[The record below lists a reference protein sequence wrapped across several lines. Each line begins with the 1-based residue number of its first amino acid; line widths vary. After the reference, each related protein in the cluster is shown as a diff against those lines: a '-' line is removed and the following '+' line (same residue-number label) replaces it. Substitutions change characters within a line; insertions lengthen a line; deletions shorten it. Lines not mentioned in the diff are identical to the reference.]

1 MDFAATRKLKS
12 QEGELFE
19 VEENTLKMSKFFKD
33 LMNDYP
39 DPDQEIMVNQ
49 IKSRHLKKIIDYLK
63 HYENEKPKEIKKPL
77 PSGDLKEVLQDW
89 DYNFINPLSL
99 EECIDIL
106 NGAFFLDINELV
118 DLCSAKIASEM
129 LTGTVEEVR
138 EKFEWKNMTDEEKKE
153 YGIDFE
159 TMENTETD
167 ENVEQNEIKGNK
179 NEIIENDEKNEIK
192 ENEEKNEIKEN
203 IEKSDKNETNK
214 DDEK

>member
-1 MDFAATRKLKS
+1 MDFPATRKLKS

-19 VEENTLKMSKFFKD
+19 VDESTLKMSKFFKD

-49 IKSRHLKKIIDYLK
+49 IKSRHLKQIIDYLK

-77 PSGDLKEVLQDW
+77 PSGDLKEVLDDW

-153 YGIDFE
+153 YGIDTE
-159 TMENTETD
+159 TTETTENTETNTND
-167 ENVEQNEIKGNK
+167 ENV
-179 NEIIENDEKNEIK
+179 DKNEIK
-192 ENEEKNEIKEN
+192 ENKNEIKEN
-203 IEKSDKNETNK
+203 KNEIKEDDKEKTEKNDKNETNEK
-214 DDEK
+214 DE